1 MWIADRVEQLVP
13 YLRRYARASLG
24 DTGNGD
30 ACVERVLERVL
41 AASIEP
47 SFESD
52 AYDREKLYQ
61 LLDQEI
67 AEASSDPGA
76 KARRAL
82 LLIAVEGFKDSAA
95 GRILGVNRDEL
106 AQLVDVAER
115 DFAASTA
122 TRMLIVEDEPLIAA
136 QLKRLTNGLGHN
148 VIGVA
153 STAAAAIKLNA
164 EHKPDIILCDIMLAD
179 GSLGT
184 DAIQEMALPDS
195 VPVVFITAYPEKYLA
210 TLNEGPSYLITK
222 PFSQDYLKAVI
233 GHALLNV
240 QRS

>member
-13 YLRRYARASLG
+13 YLLRYARASLG
-24 DTGNGD
+24 DTSSGD
-30 ACVERVLERVL
+30 SCVERVLEHVL
-41 AASIEP
+41 SASLEP
-47 SFESD
+47 NFEPD
-52 AYDREKLYQ
+52 FYDRERLFK
-61 LLDQEI
+61 LLDREI
-67 AEASSDPGA
+67 EIVAPAPNA
-76 KARRAL
+76 RARRAL
-82 LLIAVEGFKDSAA
+82 LLIAVEGFKDAAA
-95 GRILGVNRDEL
+95 GRILGVSLEDL
-106 AQLVDVAER
+106 AQLVETAER
-115 DFAASTA
+115 DFAESTA
-122 TRMLIVEDEPLIAA
+122 TRMLIIEDEPLIAA

-148 VIGVA
+148 VIGIA
-153 STAAAAIKLNA
+153 STASAAVKLNS
-164 EHKPDIILCDIMLAD
+164 EHQPDIILCDIMLAD

-240 QRS
+240 QSG